1 MANTSLVFSDVM
13 LDLETLGTAPGSVII
28 SIGAVAFSPDM
39 EEKEWRRF
47 SAEPIGVAT
56 CKAVGLTTD
65 LATIE
70 WWKQQTPE
78 ARAIVDAA
86 EAGGA
91 ACVHIVE
98 ALHGFTGW
106 LSSLPHTYGPDGV
119 PDRVNMW
126 GNGSDFDNVL
136 LGVAYAKAAVAQP
149 WRYGSGRCF
158 RTMRKAF
165 PTVPAP
171 EFTGVKHNALAD
183 AIFQTRW
190 LQAIWLGRTTPA
202 AAQ

>member
-1 MANTSLVFSDVM
+1 MENELIFSDIM
-13 LDLETLGTAPGSVII
+13 IDIETLGTAPGSVIV
-28 SIGAVAFSPDM
+28 SIGAVAFSPTM

-78 ARAIVDAA
+78 ARAVVDAA

-106 LSSLPHTYGPDGV
+106 LSSLPRAADTQLDKAFNV
-119 PDRVNMW
+119 W

-149 WRYGSGRCF
+149 WWYGSGRCF
-158 RTMRKAF
+158 RTMRKEF

-171 EFTGVKHNALAD
+171 EFTGVRHNALAD
-183 AIFQTRW
+183 AVFQARW
-190 LQAIWLGRTTPA
+190 LQAIWA
-202 AAQ
+202 AKGAL